1 MALSHLLDKTRAPD
15 HASHIELYVHQQHFI
30 FMTTDILSVFA
41 SDRVTKEIQVPPVL
55 WNILMEVVSE
65 VRLQEKHFSNWLS
78 SIIH

>member
-1 MALSHLLDKTRAPD
+1 
-15 HASHIELYVHQQHFI
+15 
-30 FMTTDILSVFA
+30 MTTDILSVFA